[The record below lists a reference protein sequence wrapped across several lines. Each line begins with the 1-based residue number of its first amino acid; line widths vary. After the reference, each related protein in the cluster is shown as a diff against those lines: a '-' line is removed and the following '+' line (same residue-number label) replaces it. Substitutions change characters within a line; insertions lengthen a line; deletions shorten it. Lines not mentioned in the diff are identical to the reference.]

1 MFPSQDLGNAT
12 AGTTEPF
19 PALLWL
25 HTQRVSA
32 VPGSE
37 APPKSCDLESSKLT
51 PALCLDTPPTFLTL
65 GTAAKALQKENISQ
79 GHGGT

>member
-1 MFPSQDLGNAT
+1 MPLN

-32 VPGSE
+32 VRLSPVSSE
-37 APPKSCDLESSKLT
+37 EPSKSCDLESSKHT
-51 PALCLDTPPTFLTL
+51 PALCSGCPTTFLAL
-65 GTAAKALQKENISQ
+65 GTAAKALQKESISQ
-79 GHGGT
+79 GPGGT